1 MENWYAVRVTYGRE
15 MKFQEML
22 RGEGFETFVPMTVR
36 RSDSSVNA
44 RVCMV
49 PAVSNL
55 LFVRSS
61 QQCLYEYFRS
71 LGEGCPARFIWDK
84 GTREPITVPDKA
96 MEDFITVS
104 QAMLEDNIYFTELS
118 SKLREG
124 RKVRVLTGPF
134 AGVEGRIVR
143 IRRSRRILVEIPGM
157 LSVAATFIPSDNLEF
172 VE

>member
-1 MENWYAVRVTYGRE
+1 MEKWFAVRVTYGRE
-15 MKFQEML
+15 IKFQDLL
-22 RGEGFETFVPMTVR
+22 RGAGFETFVPMTVR

-44 RVCMV
+44 QVCLV

-55 LFVRSS
+55 LFVRGA
-61 QQCLYEYFRS
+61 QQDIYDFFRGQ
-71 LGEGCPARFIWDK
+71 GEGCPARFIWDK

-96 MEDFITVS
+96 MEDFMTVS
-104 QAMLEDNIYFTELS
+104 RSMLEDTMYFTELS

-124 RKVRVLTGPF
+124 RKVRILSGPF

-143 IRRSRRILVEIPGM
+143 IRKSRRILVEIPGM

-172 VE
+172 VD